1 MRSLIDVVA
10 CNPGQNLSSTTSCH
24 FEKNPVLM
32 YNPNGMITTKMFYM
46 FSKMF
51 FEVAQWMI
59 HADTATV
66 TLLSIWA
73 GS

>member
-1 MRSLIDVVA
+1 
-10 CNPGQNLSSTTSCH
+10 
-24 FEKNPVLM
+24 M
-32 YNPNGMITTKMFYM
+32 YNPNGMITTKIFDM

>member
-1 MRSLIDVVA
+1 
-10 CNPGQNLSSTTSCH
+10 
-24 FEKNPVLM
+24 M
-32 YNPNGMITTKMFYM
+32 YNPNGMITTKMFYK

-51 FEVAQWMI
+51 LEVAQWMI

>member
-1 MRSLIDVVA
+1 
-10 CNPGQNLSSTTSCH
+10 
-24 FEKNPVLM
+24 M

-73 GS
+73 AAKFARVEASGLSRKVP

>member
-1 MRSLIDVVA
+1 
-10 CNPGQNLSSTTSCH
+10 
-24 FEKNPVLM
+24 M